1 MAIEKILVVDDS
13 ATDRLY
19 LTEMLQQ
26 AGFNVITAE
35 NGEECLAKVDAE
47 QPDMVLMDVVMPG
60 LNGFQA
66 TRALSKNPATA
77 HIPVIMCTGKEQA
90 TDRLWALRQGAKD
103 CVIKPVVS
111 AELLAKIEALNS

>member
-1 MAIEKILVVDDS
+1 MAIQKILVVDDS
-13 ATDRLY
+13 ATDRFV
-19 LTEMLQQ
+19 LTEMLEK
-26 AGFNVITAE
+26 AGFTVITAE

-47 QPDMVLMDVVMPG
+47 MPDLVVMDVIMPG

-66 TRALSKNPATA
+66 TRALSKNPQTA

-103 CVIKPVVS
+103 CVIKPVD
-111 AELLAKIEALNS
+111 AQELISKIEALNS

>member
-26 AGFNVITAE
+26 AGFTVITAE
-35 NGEECLAKVDAE
+35 NGEDCLAKVDAE
-47 QPDMVLMDVVMPG
+47 PPDMVLMDVVMPG

-66 TRALSKNPATA
+66 TRALAKNPQTA

-103 CVIKPVVS
+103 CVIKPVAA
-111 AELLAKIEALNS
+111 AELLAKIEALNG